1 MKLTEAAN
9 PLAGSNFDQI
19 YKNYREGIYHTAYR
33 VCQNEA
39 DAQEVVSETFLKAYE
54 HRGQFEG
61 RAAVSTW
68 LYRIAYFT
76 SLDLIKRRQREATW
90 ELDYNSIPD
99 DNSPVDNLVEQMA
112 AQQQLQVLRQA
123 MVHLHPE
130 DRAILELRFDHGLP
144 YEEIAAVMD
153 IPANTVGTRIFRAKK
168 LLFKLMKPGGKA
180 Q

>member
-1 MKLTEAAN
+1 MKLTGTEN
-9 PLAGSNFDQI
+9 PLTGDNFDQI
-19 YKNYREGIYHTAYR
+19 YQSYREGIYHTAYR
-33 VCQNEA
+33 VCQNET

-54 HRGQFEG
+54 HRDQFEG

-76 SLDLIKRRQREATW
+76 SLDLLKRRQREAAW

-112 AQQQLQVLRQA
+112 AQQQLQVLRQS
-123 MVHLHPE
+123 MLHLHPE
-130 DRAILELRFDHGLP
+130 DRAILALRFDQGLP
-144 YEEIAAVMD
+144 YDEIAAVMD

-168 LLFKLMKPGGKA
+168 LLLRLMRPGR
-180 Q
+180 